1 MSGLEEL
8 LTFLRVN
15 RKLEDNNPKFDVN
28 VQFIT
33 CLVNKCKSLD
43 PKLAFFKNDVE
54 LSTFLTSLAECLR
67 ACYSYFSTNI
77 NEPTDEYES
86 READEP
92 KPGNETLSSTVNSL
106 FTIQCVIRLIF
117 HVQHLVVI
125 IIKQFKCEIR
135 NYARETFKNKDEL
148 FEGDSKSLFGSI
160 LKCIVHSL
168 RHYYDKCSVSY
179 LEGVKSNGASA
190 ENSIQMLNLLSR
202 IFTFCIREFTKEIFT
217 SDINSLAIVT
227 FMDWLSWI
235 IEVSYFGGLYPL
247 GLNFPAKI
255 AEEMNNSFFLS
266 IDIILSH
273 MITLHPPYESREDCS
288 SFVQAIS
295 HSDFVAPVI
304 CRIYSKILG
313 NIAQH
318 PCFYSLWMNDS
329 FNIYKELFEACE
341 KIDLSLSG
349 ENNTMDV
356 WCFVA
361 RYGTGDLCL
370 HYVTIL
376 TNILNKV
383 TERLKMENCINKS
396 KSLSLT
402 NIVSRLSHLLSR
414 LIVFLTPKQQ
424 SVYVHQN
431 PLKFVNTNPN
441 IDPINSQ
448 SNSIVWYYVPIPIS
462 RLQKASTG
470 IIEQQVI
477 ERLLNLDKLFDL
489 TTTIVNS
496 PQSYY
501 LLLEVC
507 LGLRLSGCLSE
518 LHKNSCARI
527 LVKCIHFL
535 LKCNMSLITVE
546 QCSHS
551 YASTSLQS
559 WTLQPISVVF
569 VCLSSWFPKLHATSL
584 NNRNLQQ
591 IAELLKDLV
600 KLSFHADST
609 CVLSIYSF
617 SIYNTWNSWLDC
629 SVTQGYLQ
637 IWIEQLKNSIN
648 QCELQGKPDQFGDDI
663 LESLRKKIDSICP
676 SKQHTVY
683 LPQLNQSSSNNC
695 LNDNSSSNNHIHND
709 NEDDIDTIITM
720 CLRDIS
726 SAVNRLQTVW
736 PPKGP
741 NKTIQFNEAI
751 NILKN
756 LSNFVYYSLY
766 TMRAVVQ
773 RVKQASVSV
782 NDSIVSQISR
792 GILVL
797 IGLSRRDTEKD
808 MEYIV
813 RKILNIRLFPS
824 ADGARRWDKSVKD
837 LNLEIL
843 CVSQQKQ
850 FTFQFTLYSELKGNK
865 LDFHCAMD
873 PKLSKD
879 TYSLLI
885 NQLKRN
891 YHEEKVKDGIFGA
904 MMDVSLINDGPV
916 TITLDS
922 NPDISRHVTVDSHDT
937 ETSNK
942 Q

>member
-1 MSGLEEL
+1 MADSLGEAFSLP
-8 LTFLRVN
+8 VW
-15 RKLEDNNPKFDVN
+15 KF
-28 VQFIT
+28 
-33 CLVNKCKSLD
+33 
-43 PKLAFFKNDVE
+43 A
-54 LSTFLTSLAECLR
+54 
-67 ACYSYFSTNI
+67 
-77 NEPTDEYES
+77 
-86 READEP
+86 
-92 KPGNETLSSTVNSL
+92 SS
-106 FTIQCVIRLIF
+106 
-117 HVQHLVVI
+117 

-148 FEGDSKSLFGSI
+148 FEGDSESLFGSI

-168 RHYYDKCSVSY
+168 HHYYDKCSVSY

-295 HSDFVAPVI
+295 HSA
-304 CRIYSKILG
+304 
-313 NIAQH
+313 
-318 PCFYSLWMNDS
+318 
-329 FNIYKELFEACE
+329 
-341 KIDLSLSG
+341 
-349 ENNTMDV
+349 MDV

-462 RLQKASTG
+462 RLQKASIG

-501 LLLEVC
+501 LLLEV
-507 LGLRLSGCLSE
+507 
-518 LHKNSCARI
+518 
-527 LVKCIHFL
+527 
-535 LKCNMSLITVE
+535 
-546 QCSHS
+546 
-551 YASTSLQS
+551 
-559 WTLQPISVVF
+559 
-569 VCLSSWFPKLHATSL
+569 
-584 NNRNLQQ
+584 
-591 IAELLKDLV
+591 DLV

-629 SVTQGYLQ
+629 SVTQGYFQ

-648 QCELQGKPDQFGDDI
+648 QCELQGKPDQFGEDI
-663 LESLRKKIDSICP
+663 LKSLRKKIDSICP

-824 ADGARRWDKSVKD
+824 ADGTRRWDKSVKD

-843 CVSQQKQ
+843 CVS
-850 FTFQFTLYSELKGNK
+850 QFTLYSELKGNK

-904 MMDVSLINDGPV
+904 MMDVSLINEGPV